1 MSTITIPP
9 VGPDD
14 RVNDVLARDERLVD
28 VFVRH
33 STHFNKLRNR
43 AMRRVM
49 GRLVTVQDAA
59 RLASVPVDEL
69 LRDLNAALG
78 IGGAPPAPTVRAT
91 PRAGGVHPGNAPVV
105 TVDVRNDLREGREPL
120 PRIMVGVST
129 LLFDEVLEVR
139 AIFEPVP
146 LLALLRRR
154 GFASESVQH
163 GPDDWSVYFW
173 RDHSVAPPLTTSG
186 HATTPARE
194 SMPAPGAAHAAAE
207 LPARAADDAT
217 MWLDVRNL
225 QPPEPLVRTLA
236 ALEELPA
243 GRQLVQV
250 NSRVPQLLLPMLAE
264 RGFACELDESHTDHV
279 LLRIWRPA

>member
-1 MSTITIPP
+1 MSSVGVNP

-14 RVNDVLARDERLVD
+14 RVNDVLARSEHLVE

-33 STHFNKLRNR
+33 SAHFNKLRNR

-59 RLASVPVDEL
+59 RLASVPVGDL

-78 IGGAPPAPTVRAT
+78 IAAPAIPSIQPASALRSRIT
-91 PRAGGVHPGNAPVV
+91 HPADAPIV
-105 TVDVRNDLREGREPL
+105 TVDVRDDLREGREPL
-120 PRIMVGVST
+120 PRIMLGVNT
-129 LLFDEVLEVR
+129 LLDDEVLEVR
-139 AIFEPVP
+139 ANFEPVP
-146 LLALLRRR
+146 LLALLARRS
-154 GFASESVQH
+154 FASESVQR
-163 GPDDWSVYFW
+163 GADDWSVYFW
-173 RDHSVAPPLTTSG
+173 RALSRETASG
-186 HATTPARE
+186 GEQTPAPE
-194 SMPAPGAAHAAAE
+194 PSPGTSSLHAAGD
-207 LPARAADDAT
+207 AAV
-217 MWLDVRNL
+217 WLDVRNL

-250 NSRVPQLLLPMLAE
+250 NSRVPQLLLPVLAE
-264 RGFACELDESHTDHV
+264 RGFACELDESQADRV

>member
-1 MSTITIPP
+1 MNATVIQP
-9 VGPDD
+9 VGPED
-14 RVNDVLARDERLVD
+14 RVNDVLARDEHLVD

-33 STHFNKLRNR
+33 SAHFNKLRNR

-59 RLASVPVDEL
+59 RLADVPVGDL

-78 IGGAPPAPTVRAT
+78 VVASVATVSDTPVASARAERSHPADK
-91 PRAGGVHPGNAPVV
+91 PVV
-105 TVDVRNDLREGREPL
+105 TVDVRDDLRNGREPFA
-120 PRIMVGVST
+120 RIMSGVSS
-129 LLFDEVLEVR
+129 LGDEQVLEVR

-146 LLALLRRR
+146 LFAVLAKR

-163 GPDDWSVYFW
+163 GPDDWSVWFW
-173 RDHSVAPPLTTSG
+173 REQSGASVELPRSEDAVHESV
-186 HATTPARE
+186 TTPA
-194 SMPAPGAAHAAAE
+194 
-207 LPARAADDAT
+207 LAADDSVVL
-217 MWLDVRNL
+217 LDVRNL

-236 ALEELPA
+236 ALEILPA
-243 GRQLVQV
+243 GKTLVQV

-264 RGFACELDESHTDHV
+264 RGYACELDESHADHV